1 MSVECPR
8 AAAVSRS
15 STARAGQPAL
25 ARSALTRVATSVS
38 NSALPDGWVPV
49 GLDDAFGV
57 LGFGV
62 LGFGV
67 WGFSV
72 LGAGAGSGGAGAAV
86 AVAPGSPDSVAVGA
100 GAGGV
105 PSVVITSLS
114 MSGATPTGLL
124 NPTVLS
130 PSCSVATMRSV
141 PGRPAPRVAGNGN
154 AMATAP
160 LTLTWAVRA

>member
-38 NSALPDGWVPV
+38 NSALPDGGVPV
-49 GLDDAFGV
+49 GLDD
-57 LGFGV
+57 GFGV

-72 LGAGAGSGGAGAAV
+72 LGAGAGSDGAGAAV